1 MNVFIAANLFET
13 LGLGW
18 EKILL
23 YLLNFV
29 ILFAGLTFLLFKPI
43 RKFMTKRQEEIAN
56 EVNAAEKIREE
67 AEDLVAEGDRKVEEA
82 NETVKRKE
90 AEIEQE
96 KLVALNERERIL
108 AEARKEAEEIRS
120 AAKRDADA
128 EREKAVLDAK
138 KDVIDLAVLVAQNIL
153 EREITAADNDK
164 LVDECL
170 KELKRND

>member
-1 MNVFIAANLFET
+1 MNVVICANIFET

-29 ILFAGLTFLLFKPI
+29 ILFAGLTFLLFEPI

-128 EREKAVLDAK
+128 EREKTVLDAK
-138 KDVIDLAVLVAQNIL
+138 KDIIDLAVLVAQNIL